1 MSLVVAPPHRSMIH
15 CKTPKFRFKNP
26 QNLFGKTLTFYSL
39 KSPTHF
45 NSLLCLPVNSVRP
58 ESPSIQTHHPIQELL
73 PLLAFSLTL
82 LCFRLLSNVLLPDFA
97 LRWQSLVAFSR
108 EAEARTKSYPK
119 HLWEA
124 IVAYE
129 DRRFFTHFGIDPVG
143 IGRAVLSLS
152 VRGGEF
158 IYPNFSASHFSFID
172 KDGAFLFSRNGT
184 FKASI
189 YNPEAQTNFYL
200 CIIHVESNTIIWSAN
215 RGSPISSSG
224 KMDLTVNGISIADP
238 DGNPKWSTPQL
249 RTTIYALLLTE
260 MGNLVLLDKFNGSL
274 WESFYHPTDT
284 IVIGQQLPVGAKLS
298 NAVSESN
305 LSTGDYRFM
314 VSASDALLQWHGQ
327 TYWILSMDT
336 KAYVNSNYVVEYM
349 EMNKTGLSLF
359 GHNGSVVVIQLNLS
373 PATFRL
379 AKLDVL
385 GHFTVNSFS
394 GGKWVQEFVG
404 PIDDC
409 QIPTSCGKLGLCTG
423 DSTSKAPTCTCPSD
437 FHPASQNIGGCLP
450 SGSSYS
456 LPTACDSTNNV
467 SESNSSTVSYLRLGS
482 GIDYFS
488 LLFSQP
494 VRYGVRFPVCQDLCS
509 EDCACLGMFYEN
521 SSGSC
526 YVLENDL
533 GSIILSS
540 TVENDFLG
548 YVKVLVGPIST
559 DSGGDNSFSN
569 EKKEFPIAAI
579 VLLPSI
585 GFFLLAALV
594 FFWWKRRLHSK
605 GGEIK
610 LGHVNSGSS
619 EDMDAFYI
627 PGLPQKFDYEELEA
641 ATDNFKTQIGS
652 GGFGSVY
659 RGTLP
664 DKTVVAV
671 KKISNPGI
679 QGKKEFCTEIAV
691 IGNIHHVNLVKLR
704 GFCAQG
710 RQRFLV
716 YEYMNRGSLDR
727 TLFGSGPVLE
737 WQERF
742 DIALGTAR
750 GLAYLH
756 RGCEHKIIHC
766 DVKPE
771 NILLHDHFQAKI
783 SDFGLS
789 KLLTPEQS
797 SLFTTMRGTRGYL
810 APEWLTNSA
819 ISEKTDVY
827 SFGMVLLELVSGRKN
842 CSLKSQSHSIED
854 TNSGGGNSLSS
865 SVMGL
870 IYFPLFALEMHEQG
884 RYLELVDA
892 KLEGRVTNKEV
903 EKLVRVALCCVHE
916 EPTLRP
922 SMATV
927 VGMLEGGLPLVLG
940 PLKVTGVHTATCCCR
955 WLARSFVFPCS
966 NLLAVIDFV
975 SNTWI
980 VNETVYLLILLY
992 FYVYEIETYFKL
1004 AVQTWP
1010 GGTSSFLLN
1019 DKLVKNTFLKNERTF
1034 WRKTL
1039 EMVLALA
1046 LERTMS
1052 KQRILSSY
1060 VCKIYL
1066 GHGINGIESASKF
1079 YFGKHPSQLNLA
1091 ESAMLAGLIPAPEH
1105 RSPLR
1110 DRSSGK
1116 TYQARVLKRMVKFGF
1131 LDIKMALLT
1140 VRQPLYVRLRRPE
1153 HADELSDA
1161 SSFSEL
1167 VCHLFL
1173 FCHSVMTIHN
1183 K

>member
-152 VRGGEF
+152 VRGGG
-158 IYPNFSASHFSFID
+158 S
-172 KDGAFLFSRNGT
+172 
-184 FKASI
+184 
-189 YNPEAQTNFYL
+189 
-200 CIIHVESNTIIWSAN
+200 TI
-215 RGSPISSSG
+215 
-224 KMDLTVNGISIADP
+224 T
-238 DGNPKWSTPQL
+238 Q
-249 RTTIYALLLTE
+249 
-260 MGNLVLLDKFNGSL
+260 
-274 WESFYHPTDT
+274 
-284 IVIGQQLPVGAKLS
+284 
-298 NAVSESN
+298 
-305 LSTGDYRFM
+305 
-314 VSASDALLQWHGQ
+314 
-327 TYWILSMDT
+327 
-336 KAYVNSNYVVEYM
+336 
-349 EMNKTGLSLF
+349 
-359 GHNGSVVVIQLNLS
+359 
-373 PATFRL
+373 
-379 AKLDVL
+379 
-385 GHFTVNSFS
+385 
-394 GGKWVQEFVG
+394 
-404 PIDDC
+404 
-409 QIPTSCGKLGLCTG
+409 
-423 DSTSKAPTCTCPSD
+423 
-437 FHPASQNIGGCLP
+437 
-450 SGSSYS
+450 
-456 LPTACDSTNNV
+456 
-467 SESNSSTVSYLRLGS
+467 
-482 GIDYFS
+482 
-488 LLFSQP
+488 QP

-664 DKTVVAV
+664 DKTVLAV

-927 VGMLEGGLPLVLG
+927 VGMLEGGLPLGQPRVESLNFLRFYG
-940 PLKVTGVHTATCCCR
+940 CRFTEASMIEVERKQSDFMQFPQANASHSSTTG
-955 WLARSFVFPCS
+955 
-966 NLLAVIDFV
+966 
-975 SNTWI
+975 SNTCLSYI
-980 VNETVYLLILLY
+980 
-992 FYVYEIETYFKL
+992 
-1004 AVQTWP
+1004 
-1010 GGTSSFLLN
+1010 SS
-1019 DKLVKNTFLKNERTF
+1019 
-1034 WRKTL
+1034 
-1039 EMVLALA
+1039 
-1046 LERTMS
+1046 
-1052 KQRILSSY
+1052 QQI
-1060 VCKIYL
+1060 
-1066 GHGINGIESASKF
+1066 
-1079 YFGKHPSQLNLA
+1079 
-1091 ESAMLAGLIPAPEH
+1091 
-1105 RSPLR
+1105 
-1110 DRSSGK
+1110 SGP
-1116 TYQARVLKRMVKFGF
+1116 R
-1131 LDIKMALLT
+1131 
-1140 VRQPLYVRLRRPE
+1140 
-1153 HADELSDA
+1153 
-1161 SSFSEL
+1161 
-1167 VCHLFL
+1167 
-1173 FCHSVMTIHN
+1173 
-1183 K
+1183 